1 MKINESVLIEA
12 KAELAAAKI
21 ELERLERLA
30 FSSELKEERI
40 KSLKQEIQQAERLLN
55 TQADI

>member
-40 KSLKQEIQQAERLLN
+40 KSLKQEIQQAERLMN

>member
-1 MKINESVLIEA
+1 MKINESVLIEE

-21 ELERLERLA
+21 ELERLEHLT

>member
-12 KAELAAAKI
+12 KAELAAAKN
-21 ELERLERLA
+21 ELERLERLT

>member
-21 ELERLERLA
+21 ELERLEHLA
-30 FSSELKEERI
+30 FSSELNEERI
-40 KSLKQEIQQAERLLN
+40 KSLKQEIQQAERLLEM
-55 TQADI
+55 QADI

>member
-21 ELERLERLA
+21 ELERLEHLT